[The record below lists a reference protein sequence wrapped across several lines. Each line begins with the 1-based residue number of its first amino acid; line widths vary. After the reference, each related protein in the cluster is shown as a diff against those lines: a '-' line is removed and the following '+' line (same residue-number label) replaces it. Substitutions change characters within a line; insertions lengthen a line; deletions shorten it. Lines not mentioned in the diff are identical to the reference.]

1 MKRIAFVSTIPFDWG
16 GSEELWAA
24 TAGHLLAQGNSIHI
38 FKEIQNH
45 RHPRMERVLRQGG
58 QLMSPN
64 GYRLPLTHRIWNKL
78 RSPQQR
84 MSGVRFHAQRLV
96 RLKPDLTVISQGWNW
111 DGMDWALACQ
121 RAGLPYAL
129 ISHQANLRGW
139 PEDGIVSKVAE
150 IHQRA
155 MATFYVARRVR
166 ERTEEMIGERIP
178 HAEIVRNPY
187 NVSLDQA
194 LPWPDSEKTYRLAS
208 VGRLEFKD
216 KGQDLLVRVM
226 GRAKWKQRPVKVS
239 FYGSGINRE
248 GLERLIRFCQADN
261 CQLAGQ
267 TDDVE
272 GIWRDH
278 HALVLPSREEGL
290 PLVVVE
296 AMLCGRPTIVTDI
309 AGNAEFLQDGKNGF
323 VCPSPCADLLDETLE
338 RAWQARQEWPAM
350 GLAAAKDIRAH
361 VPEDAGQV
369 FALRLQTLLGEAQ

>member
-24 TAGHLLAQGNSIHI
+24 TAGHLLSRGHAVSV
-38 FKEIQNH
+38 FKEIRDQ
-45 RHPRMERVLRQGG
+45 RHPRLESVLRQGG

-64 GYRLPLTHRIWNKL
+64 GYRLPLAHRVWNRL
-78 RSPQQR
+78 RSPR
-84 MSGVRFHAQRLV
+84 RKTSGIGYHAERLV
-96 RLKPDLTVISQGWNW
+96 RMKPDLTVISQGWNW
-111 DGMDWALACQ
+111 DGLEWALACQ
-121 RAGLPYAL
+121 RANLPYAL

-139 PEDGIVSKVAE
+139 PEDSHLPSVAV
-150 IHQRA
+150 IHQKA
-155 MATFYVARRVR
+155 VATFYVAQRVK

-187 NVSLDQA
+187 NVSLSDA
-194 LPWPDSEKTYRLAS
+194 LAWPDSKESFRLAS

-226 GRAKWKQRPVKVS
+226 AREKWRQRPVSVS
-239 FYGSGINRE
+239 FYGSGINRD

-261 CQLAGQ
+261 CRIAGQ

-309 AGNAEFLQDGKNGF
+309 AGNAEFLLDGENGF
-323 VCPSPCADLLDETLE
+323 VCPAPCADLLDATLE
-338 RAWQARQEWPAM
+338 RAWQARQQWQSM
-350 GLAAAKDIRAH
+350 GSAAAKDIRTQ
-361 VPEDAGQV
+361 VPEDAGEI
-369 FALRLQTLLGEAQ
+369 FALRLQKLLAVAR